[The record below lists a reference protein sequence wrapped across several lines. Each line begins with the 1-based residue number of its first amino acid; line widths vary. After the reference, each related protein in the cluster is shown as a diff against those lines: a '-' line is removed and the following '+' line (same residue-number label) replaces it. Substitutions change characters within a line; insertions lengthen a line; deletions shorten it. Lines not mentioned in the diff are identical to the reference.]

1 MPPLYRETR
10 GLARQPRP
18 LAQRAGHLPDLVDQL
33 LVVAQREAVEP
44 LVVAA
49 LDVRPALG
57 VSIGLIVMATSSMW
71 PYSSAEMFA
80 SRSSK
85 GRLSEL
91 RRLLGGGR
99 RP

>member
-1 MPPLYRETR
+1 
-10 GLARQPRP
+10 
-18 LAQRAGHLPDLVDQL
+18 
-33 LVVAQREAVEP
+33 
-44 LVVAA
+44 VVAA

-57 VSIGLIVMATSSMW
+57 VSIVLIVMATSSMW

-91 RRLLGGGR
+91 CRLLDGGH